1 MNETWK
7 MTQHSLDPNADALS
21 GYDVDNLKA
30 NISAHMFAPLNTSGI
45 VPNGFNVLI
54 LPDEVKNMTAGG
66 IHLPDEKVTKDE
78 FATTDGTIIAVTTA
92 AFAHITEDE
101 WDGTKP
107 KPGDHVVFTKYAGF
121 RKKGKDGKTYLLVKG
136 EDIHATIEE

>member
-1 MNETWK
+1 MNDALKITVTGIEPAPGIR
-7 MTQHSLDPNADALS
+7 MTDAWGDKLGADA
-21 GYDVDNLKA
+21 VR
-30 NISAHMFAPLNTSGI
+30 NTSGI

-66 IHLPDEKVTKDE
+66 IHLPDEKVAKDE